1 MRDNRPP
8 LNGECFFVFIHIE
21 VLCVSHLL
29 CKHVCPNL
37 RGPKLPFGFRL
48 CLVSLRLW
56 LETACTTGYMIFHTS
71 NSTGNCSLMQGVQGL
86 SHFFGQRPKCQRC
99 PFRLPSRKHVY
110 CSLGRKTSKS
120 CPQLIATEAKLLSC
134 EYFAALED
142 CTAARGPGALRPGW
156 GPGLTTRDPHKMDMK
171 SLR

>member
-1 MRDNRPP
+1 M
-8 LNGECFFVFIHIE
+8 CFPFV
-21 VLCVSHLL
+21 VQACVSQ
-29 CKHVCPNL
+29 PQWSEAS
-37 RGPKLPFGFRL
+37 FRL
-48 CLVSLRLW
+48 QTALGFIATVVGDCLYHLW
-56 LETACTTGYMIFHTS
+56 KGYMIFHTS
-71 NSTGNCSLMQGVQGL
+71 ISTGNCSLMQGVQGL

-110 CSLGRKTSKS
+110 CSLDRKTSKS

-142 CTAARGPGALRPGW
+142 CTAARGPGARPGW
-156 GPGLTTRDPHKMDMK
+156 GPGLTTRDPHKIMK